1 MKNLKYLLAATVFFS
16 INTWSS
22 ATMTTSQ
29 ICHLTPATKTCRE
42 LYDTFLVDLLHQVE
56 TNAEGFDKHQYIDDK
71 LVYHRAEL
79 NALENE
85 IPNPKKQRKG
95 PIVQAIQPVWNFFDF
110 FAFLQSFARFWNEPE
125 ELEEPEHEEI
135 AVGDSSS
142 TTQISDEQAKR
153 QHDTDINDQK
163 HQIAMY
169 EKIQLT
175 LPVIIDKEH
184 NYSIVKRG
192 EFWDISSDDEQ
203 IDSRE
208 HLEAYSI
215 MLKWL
220 DVNSFSGLFSPD
232 FVKKSVQLDYAQAL
246 SNFQNAVYI
255 SESLTTFKLDCLK
268 IQILGPEYTDRFLKK
283 LYSPNFANLLAQKTQ
298 AKPLKPKHRPL
309 KELSILG
316 IYGINEFLEN
326 FTTINY
332 SNWLSTYASSP
343 SAPNLDLLE
352 ITSLKQEESLSD
364 KSLKTIEGLLINGL
378 KELDFSVRIHQKGDQ
393 SPARVLESMVTKIY
407 NPEKTNGEA
416 LALKKLT
423 LSEMGQ
429 KEAAI
434 FVRSLAVNKNNLEEL
449 KLTLLNPETQN
460 KDVLDALTEIYSN
473 ENNFNLLSSELK
485 LKTLVYKGLYLGE
498 KSPIDPEQEKN
509 ISKFLSALANSP
521 QAETL
526 ESIEFEGINLSDK
539 NIDDFAQAIL
549 AGEHLCPVSHVSLTQ
564 NIISLDKVRVLVDA
578 FKQVCGEKLNSLYFS
593 DYSINKE
600 DAKELIKEYAP
611 YMEIDFF

>member
-56 TNAEGFDKHQYIDDK
+56 TNAEGFDKHQYIDEK
-71 LVYHRAEL
+71 LAYHQAEL

-85 IPNPKKQRKG
+85 KFSPKKQRKG
-95 PIVQAIQPVWNFFDF
+95 PIVQATQPVWNFFDF
-110 FAFLQSFARFWNEPE
+110 FAFLQSLARFWNEPE
-125 ELEEPEHEEI
+125 ELEEPDHEEI

-153 QHDTDINDQK
+153 QHDTDINDKK

-175 LPVIIDKEH
+175 LPVIIYNEY
-184 NYSIVKRG
+184 NYSIVKND
-192 EFWDISSDDEQ
+192 EFWDISSNPVQ

-220 DVNSFSGLFSPD
+220 DVNSFFGSFSPD
-232 FVKKSVQLDYAQAL
+232 FAKNSLQLDYAQAL
-246 SNFQNAVYI
+246 SNFQNAVFI
-255 SESLTTFKLDCLK
+255 SESLTKFQLDFLSL
-268 IQILGPEYTDRFLKK
+268 QMLSPDDTDRFLKK

-309 KELSILG
+309 KELLITG
-316 IYGINEFLEN
+316 IYGVNEFLEN

-332 SNWLSTYASSP
+332 SNWLSAYASSP
-343 SAPNLDLLE
+343 GAPYLDSLE

-378 KELDFSVRIHQKGDQ
+378 KELSLSVKIHQKGDQ
-393 SPARVLESMVTKIY
+393 SPSRALESMITKIY
-407 NPEKTNGEA
+407 NPEKTNGET

-423 LSEMGQ
+423 LSLMGQ
-429 KEAAI
+429 KEAAV

-449 KLTLLNPETQN
+449 TLSALDPKTQN
-460 KDVLDALTEIYSN
+460 KEVLDALTEIYSN

-485 LKTLVYKGLYLGE
+485 LKTLVYSGLYLGE
-498 KSPIDPEQEKN
+498 NPIDPEQEKN
-509 ISKFLSALANSP
+509 ISKFLSVLANSP

-526 ESIEFEGINLSDK
+526 EAIEFLNINLSDK

-549 AGEHLCPVSHVSLTQ
+549 AGQHLCPVNQVSLDQ
-564 NIISLDKVRVLVDA
+564 NIISLEKIRVLVDA
-578 FKQVCGEKLNSLYFS
+578 FKQVCGKKLNWLSFS
-593 DYSINKE
+593 DYLLNKE

-611 YMEIDFF
+611 YMEINID